1 MSAMKNAACLALLML
16 TICSPAMTRASER
29 TKHVNANGYT
39 FTYVEA
45 GKGEPV
51 ILVHGALADYRSAG
65 EVAERLATRFRV
77 IRYSRRY
84 HYPDK
89 PAQISDY
96 SPDVHA
102 RDLVA
107 LIRALHLDRVHL
119 VGHSY
124 GGVVAMLAA
133 ASAPDLIRTVTL
145 EEPALMS
152 FISGTDVM
160 EQQKK
165 ARATV
170 VADIRQ
176 KFNAGEPNPAADEF
190 IDWVRGNDGRF
201 PSPSEQKQM
210 AYDNETTL
218 LPMLDGPAATFNCE
232 AAQRFSR
239 PSLLLY
245 GEHTRP
251 WYRAVVMSLSKCLPN
266 AEASQISKSTHFVEE
281 DNPTGDRRR
290 DSQLLRSPL
299 WTVIAKTLSL

>member
-1 MSAMKNAACLALLML
+1 
-16 TICSPAMTRASER
+16 MTRAAER

-107 LIRALHLDRVHL
+107 LISALHLDRVHL

-133 ASAPDLIRTVTL
+133 ASAPDLIRTVTP

-152 FISGTDVM
+152 LIDGTDLM

-165 ARATV
+165 ERATV
-170 VADIRQ
+170 MADIRQ
-176 KFNAGEPNPAADEF
+176 KFSAGEPNRAADEF

-201 PSPSEQKQM
+201 PSPSELKQV

-218 LPMLDGPAATFNCE
+218 LPMSAGPAVTFNCE
-232 AAQRFSR
+232 AAQKFSR

-251 WYRAVVMSLSKCLPN
+251 WLRAVVMSLSKCLPN
-266 AEASQISKSTHFVEE
+266 AEVSQISKSTHFVEE
-281 DNPTGDRRR
+281 DNPTETAAAILGFLGRHTG
-290 DSQLLRSPL
+290 Q
-299 WTVIAKTLSL
+299 